1 MPQALRDC
9 VEAKTDVL
17 VVQPAL
23 GEVRNNLQGVDARNK
38 VSAFQGV

>member
-23 GEVRNNLQGVDARNK
+23 GEVKDNLQGVDAQNK
-38 VSAFQGV
+38 VFGFKDI